1 MKDYLTNEI
10 EKYYR
15 ERENC
20 EGYEDDQDASCY
32 KKICGK
38 YIVIAVCIFMLLWFS
53 LSLYLYK
60 QKAISNSNDATI
72 EIDIQ
77 DANKKTLT
85 TFMTVKQ
92 EGDTVH
98 LSYEEPLLFSD
109 MSLELNNLSPEVKYI
124 FDYVTID
131 KQTGDSINASMN
143 IVPDEN
149 GNAILEIHKDDQG
162 VETVKQTLGG
172 M

>member
-1 MKDYLTNEI
+1 M
-10 EKYYR
+10 
-15 ERENC
+15 
-20 EGYEDDQDASCY
+20 
-32 KKICGK
+32 
-38 YIVIAVCIFMLLWFS
+38 
-53 LSLYLYK
+53 
-60 QKAISNSNDATI
+60 TI
-72 EIDIQ
+72 
-77 DANKKTLT
+77 
-85 TFMTVKQ
+85 KQ

-98 LSYEEPLLFSD
+98 LSYDEPLLFPD
-109 MSLELNNLSPEVKYI
+109 MSLELNDLSPEVKYI

-162 VETVKQTLGG
+162 VETVEQTLGG

>member
-32 KKICGK
+32 KKICDK

-60 QKAISNSNDATI
+60 QKAISNTDEVT
-72 EIDIQ
+72 IDIQ

-85 TFMTVKQ
+85 FMTIKQ

-98 LSYEEPLLFSD
+98 LSYDEPLLFPD
-109 MSLELNNLSPEVKYI
+109 MSLELNDLSPEVKYI
-124 FDYVTID
+124 FD
-131 KQTGDSINASMN
+131 
-143 IVPDEN
+143 
-149 GNAILEIHKDDQG
+149 
-162 VETVKQTLGG
+162 
-172 M
+172 